1 MSTSSTPIIVCPYR
15 ENTATVK
22 FACCSLLLELLHQ
35 SKQIKSM
42 CIPVDLTRQKLKQH
56 PRSQG
61 LFPPSLPFHGSL
73 HSFQLSL
80 AERTDPSQKCP
91 IKFSVGLPQ
100 PSYVCKWYERSKK
113 HFTEPSEANMHPSEA
128 NKPQVACC
136 HLLLILPHYPRV
148 ISNDVVPKLT
158 SAF

>member
-61 LFPPSLPFHGSL
+61 LFPPPLPFHGSL

-100 PSYVCKWYERSKK
+100 PSYVFVSDMSVRRNTSQSQARQTCTQARQTNHKSL
-113 HFTEPSEANMHPSEA
+113 
-128 NKPQVACC
+128 VA
-136 HLLLILPHYPRV
+136 I
-148 ISNDVVPKLT
+148 
-158 SAF
+158 FF